1 MIQNKKES
9 ECTLGAE
16 ALATVRGLH
25 DPVFA
30 LEGAHAVLLSVSPS
44 QHHENKND
52 KNVLKV
58 ECTLNVPKIYV
69 SCLQKQNPCS
79 VVGKSGALKEV
90 PRWTIEIDKL

>member
-52 KNVLKV
+52 
-58 ECTLNVPKIYV
+58 T
-69 SCLQKQNPCS
+69 
-79 VVGKSGALKEV
+79 
-90 PRWTIEIDKL
+90 